1 MTIGR
6 LTILSN
12 YRQLLSRQRIEV
24 MHLEDVRLDMGQRK
38 GLKLGGGSGRKSGSN
53 SPSVTEIVIDRGVIE
68 YPRSRRPP
76 LIFNVHQLKFGNV
89 IQGKR
94 ISFHVIIDN
103 PLPPGRVQSDG
114 QFDPWNVSDIS
125 ETPLSGVYHFTDA
138 RLGSLGGIA
147 GTLSSQGSFAG

>member
-1 MTIGR
+1 MASVESATSAKIRVRSFRTKYCPPGCVIEGAEFRSKNGPGAAPLMTIGR

-68 YPRSRRPP
+68 YPDRKSTR
-76 LIFNVHQLKFGNV
+76 
-89 IQGKR
+89 
-94 ISFHVIIDN
+94 
-103 PLPPGRVQSDG
+103 
-114 QFDPWNVSDIS
+114 
-125 ETPLSGVYHFTDA
+125 
-138 RLGSLGGIA
+138 
-147 GTLSSQGSFAG
+147 